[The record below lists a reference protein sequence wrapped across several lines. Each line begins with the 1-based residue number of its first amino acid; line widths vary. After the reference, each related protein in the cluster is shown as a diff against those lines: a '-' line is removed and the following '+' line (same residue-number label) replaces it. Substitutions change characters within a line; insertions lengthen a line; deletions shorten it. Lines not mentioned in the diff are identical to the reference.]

1 MKILLVNAPFITF
14 NNKFLN
20 IEKEILKDKIRKT
33 INYLFGYN
41 IPKSIENIFNLKK
54 SKTTTGF
61 RYGVRAGSRWPW
73 TSDRPHGDAPYPF
86 MLGYSSSLLKENG
99 FEVDIEDLV
108 EGAGEVVV
116 TIPLFFG
123 NILQGNVGFVVIR
136 NILHH
141 IGHQCVGTVGGDQYG
156 AV

>member
-20 IEKEILKDKIRKT
+20 IEKEILKDKIHKT
-33 INYLFGYN
+33 INYLFDYN

-86 MLGYSSSLLKENG
+86 MLGYSASLLKENG
-99 FEVDIEDLV
+99 FEVERYNADWDRY
-108 EGAGEVVV
+108 GKSAG
-116 TIPLFFG
+116 PK
-123 NILQGNVGFVVIR
+123 R
-136 NILHH
+136 NRKNEKRRIY
-141 IGHQCVGTVGGDQYG
+141 CKYSSWP
-156 AV
+156 AY